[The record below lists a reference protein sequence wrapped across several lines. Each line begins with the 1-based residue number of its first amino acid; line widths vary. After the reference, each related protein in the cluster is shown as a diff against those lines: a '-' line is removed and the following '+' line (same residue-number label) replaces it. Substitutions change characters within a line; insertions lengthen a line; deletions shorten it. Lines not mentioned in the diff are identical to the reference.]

1 MNKVVSE
8 DALRRALQHMGEQ
21 ASAAW
26 LRPSLMHSV
35 REVLEQPYLLRLRQ
49 TKNVQRL
56 VAQQFAKI
64 GSLMDT
70 AEHEVLACLRDF
82 RPSAILRRLACQPCS
97 DEHRA
102 HLSLSGL

>member
-8 DALRRALQHMGEQ
+8 DALRRALQHMGEK

-49 TKNVQRL
+49 TR
-56 VAQQFAKI
+56 
-64 GSLMDT
+64 T
-70 AEHEVLACLRDF
+70 C
-82 RPSAILRRLACQPCS
+82 SAWRRSSSPRSA
-97 DEHRA
+97 A
-102 HLSLSGL
+102 